1 MRMLRA
7 LLVDDELPACT
18 ALKWLIEEHE
28 PEVVVTGF
36 AHTAEVAR
44 MKLAAEEIDIVFL
57 DISMQGEN
65 GFDLLASLEDI
76 QVHVVFVTA
85 HDEYAIKAFK
95 TEAVDYL
102 LKPVDAD
109 ELKFA
114 VHKIQNRINQQSSF
128 AHSAEVLKQVQQAM
142 QKDRITIPHLDGLRV
157 IALADIVYME
167 ADSNYTIFHLRDA
180 QKFVSSKTMGEFE
193 YGLTGQFFRI
203 HKSFIINLE
212 QVAEYSKKDGNNV
225 IMKEGSMLP
234 IARRRLQ
241 EFIHVLSGN

>member
-1 MRMLRA
+1 MLRA

-18 ALKWLIEEHE
+18 TLKWLIEEHV
-28 PEVVVTGF
+28 PDVLVVGF
-36 AHTAEVAR
+36 AHTAEEAR
-44 MKLAAEEIDIVFL
+44 IKLNAEEIDVVFL

-65 GFDLLASLEDI
+65 GFDLLESLDD
-76 QVHVVFVTA
+76 VHVHVIFVTA

-102 LKPVDAD
+102 LKPVDVD
-109 ELKFA
+109 ELKHA
-114 VHKIQNRINQQSSF
+114 VQKVQSRINQQWPV
-128 AHSAEVLKQVQQAM
+128 APQAEVLKQLKSALH
-142 QKDRITIPHLDGLRV
+142 KDRITIPHLDGLRV

-167 ADSNYTIFHLRDA
+167 ADSNYTIFHLQNA

-193 YGLTGQFFRI
+193 PGLSEQFFRI

-212 QVAEYSKKDGNNV
+212 QVAEYSKKEGNNV

-241 EFIHVLSGN
+241 EFMHVLSGN